1 MLVNEHLRE
10 QTGKKPMLL
19 GNRFIFALML
29 CACAGVGLIATS
41 GWADLQKYVGKPEA
55 GFEWKLKSN
64 SEQSGDRIYDLDFVS
79 QIWQENKWQHQLQ
92 VYRPLG
98 VAPNSTMFL
107 WVAGGSATPEYI
119 RLGMELARKI
129 RAPVAFVYDIPNQ
142 PLLEG
147 KLREDDLIAE
157 TFVRYLNTKDENW
170 PLLFPMVK
178 SVVKAMDVLQ
188 AFGNKEWGKPI
199 EKFIVAGASKRGWT
213 AWLTAAV
220 DPRVGAI
227 APVVIDTLNMR
238 AQMPRQLQAFG
249 AFSSRLAPYSSRG
262 LLPIPETPE
271 GQRLLSMVDPW
282 AYRDRLTMPKLIIN
296 GTNDFY
302 WATDALNLYWDGIPA
317 EKWVLYIP
325 NAGHNLRRQD
335 RPYRDQLD
343 DLINGLA
350 AFSRHQISGTPMPN
364 LSWKHESANG
374 KLRLTI
380 AATPAPTGA
389 RLWIAQTPTRDFRT
403 AKWTEQAVRMSEGN
417 IVGEVTP
424 PDTGHR
430 ATFGELDYEID
441 GLRYRLS
448 TQMKMTE

>member
-1 MLVNEHLRE
+1 
-10 QTGKKPMLL
+10 
-19 GNRFIFALML
+19 
-29 CACAGVGLIATS
+29 LIATP
-41 GWADLQKYVGKPEA
+41 GWADLQEYVRKPEA
-55 GFEWKLKSN
+55 QFEWKLKN
-64 SEQSGDRIYDLDFVS
+64 KIDSEQSGDRIYDLHFVS

-107 WVAGGSATPEYI
+107 WVTGGSARPDYVW
-119 RLGMELARKI
+119 LGMELARKI
-129 RAPVAFVYDIPNQ
+129 RAPVAFLYHIPNQ
-142 PLLEG
+142 PLLDSN
-147 KLREDDLIAE
+147 LREDDLIAE

-188 AFGNKEWGKPI
+188 AFGKKEWRAPI
-199 EKFIVAGASKRGWT
+199 DKFIVAGASKRGWT
-213 AWLTAAV
+213 TWLTAAV
-220 DPRVGAI
+220 DPRVRAI
-227 APVVIDTLNMR
+227 APVAIDTLNMR
-238 AQMPRQLQAFG
+238 EQMPRQLQAFG
-249 AFSSRLAPYSSRG
+249 AYSSRLAPYSRRG

-282 AYRDRLTMPKLIIN
+282 AYRERLTMPKLIIN

-302 WATDALNLYWDGIPA
+302 WATDALNLYWNGILA
-317 EKWVLYIP
+317 DKWVLYVP

-335 RPYRDQLD
+335 RPQPDQLN
-343 DLINGLA
+343 DLIDGLA

-364 LSWKHESANG
+364 LSWKHESVNG

-389 RLWIAQTPTRDFRT
+389 RLWIAQTPTTDFRT
-403 AKWTEQAVRMSEGN
+403 AKWSEQEVSLSNGK

-424 PDTGHR
+424 PDKGHL
-430 ATFGELDYEID
+430 AFFGEVDYEID
-441 GLRYRLS
+441 GLRYHLS
-448 TQMKMTE
+448 TQVQMTD

>member
-1 MLVNEHLRE
+1 
-10 QTGKKPMLL
+10 MLL
-19 GNRFIFALML
+19 RNRFMIALTL
-29 CACAGVGLIATS
+29 FACAGVSLIATP
-41 GWADLQKYVGKPEA
+41 GWADLQEYVRKPEA
-55 GFEWKLKSN
+55 QFEWKLKN
-64 SEQSGDRIYDLDFVS
+64 KIDSEKSGDRIYDLHFVS

-107 WVAGGSATPEYI
+107 WVTGGSARPDYVW
-119 RLGMELARKI
+119 LGMELARKI
-129 RAPVAFVYDIPNQ
+129 RAPVAFLYHIPNQ
-142 PLLEG
+142 PLLDSN
-147 KLREDDLIAE
+147 LREDDLIAE

-188 AFGNKEWGKPI
+188 AFGKKEWRAPI
-199 EKFIVAGASKRGWT
+199 DKFIVAGASKRGWT
-213 AWLTAAV
+213 TWLTAAV
-220 DPRVGAI
+220 DPRVRAI

-238 AQMPRQLQAFG
+238 EQMPRQLQAFG
-249 AFSSRLAPYSSRG
+249 AYSSRLAPYSRRG

-302 WATDALNLYWDGIPA
+302 WATDALNLYWNGILA
-317 EKWVLYIP
+317 DKWVLYVP

-335 RPYRDQLD
+335 RPQPDQLN
-343 DLINGLA
+343 DLIDGLA

-364 LSWKHESANG
+364 LSWKHESVNG

-403 AKWTEQAVRMSEGN
+403 AGWSEHKVSLTDGR
-417 IVGEVTP
+417 IVAEMAPPDKGHLAFFGEV
-424 PDTGHR
+424 
-430 ATFGELDYEID
+430 DYEID
-441 GLRYRLS
+441 GLRYHLS
-448 TQMKMTE
+448 TQVQMTD

>member
-1 MLVNEHLRE
+1 MSVLLR
-10 QTGKKPMLL
+10 
-19 GNRFIFALML
+19 NRSMIALTL
-29 CACAGVGLIATS
+29 FACAEVSLIVTP
-41 GWADLQKYVGKPEA
+41 GWADLQEYVRKPEA
-55 GFEWKLKSN
+55 QFEWKLKN
-64 SEQSGDRIYDLDFVS
+64 KIDSEQSGDRIYDLHFVS

-107 WVAGGSATPEYI
+107 WVTGGSARPDYVW
-119 RLGMELARKI
+119 LGMELARKI
-129 RAPVAFVYDIPNQ
+129 RAPVAFLYHIPNQ
-142 PLLEG
+142 PLLDSN
-147 KLREDDLIAE
+147 LREDDLIAE

-188 AFGNKEWGKPI
+188 AFGKKERGAPI
-199 EKFIVAGASKRGWT
+199 DKFIVAGASKRGWT
-213 AWLTAAV
+213 TWLTAAV
-220 DPRVGAI
+220 DPRVRAI
-227 APVVIDTLNMR
+227 APAVIDTLNMR
-238 AQMPRQLQAFG
+238 EQMPRQLQAFG
-249 AFSSRLAPYSSRG
+249 AYSSRLAPYSSRG

-302 WATDALNLYWDGIPA
+302 WATDALNLYWNGIPA
-317 EKWVLYIP
+317 DKWVLYVP

-335 RPYRDQLD
+335 RPQPDQLN
-343 DLINGLA
+343 DLIDGLA

-364 LSWKHESANG
+364 LSWKHESVNG

-389 RLWIAQTPTRDFRT
+389 RLWIAQTPTTDFRT
-403 AKWTEQAVRMSEGN
+403 AKWNEQEVSLSNGK

-424 PDTGHR
+424 PDKGHL
-430 ATFGELDYEID
+430 AFFGEVDYEID
-441 GLRYRLS
+441 GLRYHLS
-448 TQMKMTE
+448 TQVRMTD

>member
-1 MLVNEHLRE
+1 MLPR
-10 QTGKKPMLL
+10 
-19 GNRFIFALML
+19 NRFIVILTL
-29 CACAGVGLIATS
+29 GACAGVSLIATL
-41 GWADLQKYVGKPEA
+41 GWADLQKYVDKPEA
-55 GFEWKLKSN
+55 AFEWKLKN
-64 SEQSGDRIYDLDFVS
+64 KLDGEQSGDRIYDLQFVS

-92 VYRPLG
+92 VYRPRS
-98 VAPNSTMFL
+98 VAPNSTIFL
-107 WVAGGSATPEYI
+107 WVTGGSARPEYVAM
-119 RLGMELARKI
+119 GMELARKI
-129 RAPVAFVYDIPNQ
+129 RAPVAFLYHVPNQ

-147 KLREDDLIAE
+147 NLREDDLIAE
-157 TFVRYLNTKDENW
+157 TFVRYLKTKDENW

-188 AFGNKEWGKPI
+188 AFGKKEWSEPKDQ
-199 EKFIVAGASKRGWT
+199 FIVAGASKRGWT
-213 AWLTAAV
+213 TWLTAAV
-220 DPRVGAI
+220 DQRIKAI

-249 AFSSRLAPYSSRG
+249 DYSSRLTPYSSRG

-271 GQRLLSMVDPW
+271 GERLLSMVDPW
-282 AYRDRLTMPKLIIN
+282 AYRDRLTMPKLIVN

-317 EKWVLYIP
+317 DKWVLYVP

-335 RPYRDQLD
+335 RPQPDQLN

-350 AFSRHQISGTPMPN
+350 AFSRHQITGTSMPKV
-364 LSWKHESANG
+364 SWKHENVNG
-374 KLRLTI
+374 NLRLSI

-403 AKWTEQAVRMSEGN
+403 AGWSEHKVSLTDGK

-424 PDTGHR
+424 PDKGHL
-430 ATFGELDYEID
+430 AFFGELDYEID
-441 GLRYRLS
+441 GLRYHLS
-448 TQMKMTE
+448 TQVRMTEALGNRQ

>member
-1 MLVNEHLRE
+1 MHLR
-10 QTGKKPMLL
+10 
-19 GNRFIFALML
+19 NRFLIVFTLS
-29 CACAGVGLIATS
+29 ACAGVGFIATP

-55 GFEWKLKSN
+55 AFEWKLKSKIDG
-64 SEQSGDRIYDLDFVS
+64 EQAGDRIYDLQFVS

-92 VYRPLG
+92 VYLPRS

-107 WVAGGSATPEYI
+107 WVTGGSARAEYI
-119 RLGMELARKI
+119 AMGMELARKI
-129 RAPVAFVYDIPNQ
+129 RAPVAFLYHVPNQ

-147 KLREDDLIAE
+147 NLREDDLIAE
-157 TFVRYLNTKDENW
+157 TFVRYLKTKDENW

-178 SVVKAMDVLQ
+178 SVTKAMDVLQ
-188 AFGNKEWGKPI
+188 AFGKKEWSEPI
-199 EKFIVAGASKRGWT
+199 DKFIVAGASKRGWT
-213 AWLTAAV
+213 TWLTAAV
-220 DPRVGAI
+220 DQRIKAI

-249 AFSSRLAPYSSRG
+249 DYSSRLTPYSSRG

-271 GQRLLSMVDPW
+271 GERLLSMVDPW
-282 AYRDRLTMPKLIIN
+282 AYRDRLTMPKLIVN

-317 EKWVLYIP
+317 DKWVLYVP

-335 RPYRDQLD
+335 RPQPDQLN

-350 AFSRHQISGTPMPN
+350 AFSRHQITGTSMPK
-364 LSWKHESANG
+364 LSWKHETVNG
-374 KLRLTI
+374 NLRLSI

-403 AKWTEQAVRMSEGN
+403 AGWSEHKVSLTDGR
-417 IVGEVTP
+417 IVAEMPP
-424 PDTGHR
+424 PDKGHL
-430 ATFGELDYEID
+430 AFFGELDYEID
-441 GLRYRLS
+441 GLRYHLS
-448 TQMKMTE
+448 TQVRMTEALGNRQ

>member
-1 MLVNEHLRE
+1 
-10 QTGKKPMLL
+10 MLL
-19 GNRFIFALML
+19 RNRFMIVLTLF
-29 CACAGVGLIATS
+29 ACAEVSLIVTP
-41 GWADLQKYVGKPEA
+41 GWADLQEYVRKPEA
-55 GFEWKLKSN
+55 QFEWKLKN
-64 SEQSGDRIYDLDFVS
+64 KIDSEQSGDRIYDLHFVS

-107 WVAGGSATPEYI
+107 WVTGGSARPDYVW
-119 RLGMELARKI
+119 LGMELARKI
-129 RAPVAFVYDIPNQ
+129 RAPVTFLYHIPNQ
-142 PLLEG
+142 PLLDSN
-147 KLREDDLIAE
+147 LREDDLIAE

-188 AFGNKEWGKPI
+188 AFGKKEWGAPI
-199 EKFIVAGASKRGWT
+199 DKFIVAGASKRGWT
-213 AWLTAAV
+213 TWLTAAV
-220 DPRVGAI
+220 DQRVRAI

-238 AQMPRQLQAFG
+238 EQMPRQLQAFG
-249 AFSSRLAPYSSRG
+249 AYSSRLAPYSSRG

-302 WATDALNLYWDGIPA
+302 WATDALNLYWNGIPA
-317 EKWVLYIP
+317 DKWVLYVP

-335 RPYRDQLD
+335 RPQPDQLN
-343 DLINGLA
+343 DLIDGLA

-364 LSWKHESANG
+364 LSWKHESVNG

-389 RLWIAQTPTRDFRT
+389 RLWIAQTPTTDFRT
-403 AKWTEQAVRMSEGN
+403 AKWSEQEVSLSNGK
-417 IVGEVTP
+417 IVGEVSP
-424 PDTGHR
+424 PDTGHL
-430 ATFGELDYEID
+430 AFFGEVDYEID
-441 GLRYRLS
+441 GLRYHLS
-448 TQMKMTE
+448 TQVRMID